1 MTRSIILITAMF
13 SAVCIATDS
22 ASPQSLVYTRVFTGE
37 DGLTHFAAT
46 TVALEVKDFAP
57 PAPPLALSSRI
68 PATDIAFGVLQP
80 GWDGDWHPAP
90 RRQFALM
97 LKGII
102 EIETGDGESRQF
114 GAGSFFIVED
124 VTGQGHR
131 SRVIGAEPVTVV
143 LVPVPE

>member
-1 MTRSIILITAMF
+1 MLRIIILITALW
-13 SAVCIATDS
+13 SVAGLAAEP
-22 ASPQSLVYTRVFTGE
+22 ASPQSLAYTSVVTGD
-37 DGLTHFAAT
+37 DGLTHFAAAS
-46 TVALEVKDFAP
+46 VSLEVKDFAP

-97 LKGII
+97 LTGTI
-102 EIETGDGESRQF
+102 EIETGDGETRQF
-114 GAGSFFIVED
+114 SAGSFLIVED

-131 SRVIGAEPVTVV
+131 SRVVGEETATVV